1 MYKSDDGIA
10 REKYRWP
17 SWVPWTLQP
26 AHSSEC
32 TIGGIRRSFSVCHGS
47 RVRHETDSDLGV
59 CFGILRWPSECGR
72 KERGALGSECEICLQ
87 VSCLMHSF
95 EDPQQ

>member
-32 TIGGIRRSFSVCHGS
+32 TIGGITAYVGPSQSAMEVVCDM
-47 RVRHETDSDLGV
+47 RL
-59 CFGILRWPSECGR
+59 I
-72 KERGALGSECEICLQ
+72 AILGSASAFCAGRLNVVAKSAAPWGRNVE
-87 VSCLMHSF
+87 SAYR
-95 EDPQQ
+95 

>member
-1 MYKSDDGIA
+1 MEVVCNMKLIA
-10 REKYRWP
+10 
-17 SWVPWTLQP
+17 
-26 AHSSEC
+26 
-32 TIGGIRRSFSVCHGS
+32 I
-47 RVRHETDSDLGV
+47 LGV

-72 KERGALGSECEICLQ
+72 KERGALGSECGICLQ